1 MFKGLAMKSNEPCFL
16 ISLPL
21 RCLFQPVQSAPC
33 SPKGLV
39 IIPFLNLLA
48 LCLFLHLF
56 LRIGPP
62 QALGAFEPIDK
73 GAAFRWT
80 KSQWLRVSGQRSRW
94 SSALLRPL
102 GSPAGLHMAAL
113 STASRMT
120 MPLLSTCLILSL
132 SWRLSLY
139 SVSQRKSYLAFQF
152 TVNSLFLELLSNF
165 FTPCLIWHL
174 TVHCLVIPPVFL
186 SCIIISSKE
195 V

>member
-1 MFKGLAMKSNEPCFL
+1 MFVSNSAVC
-16 ISLPL
+16 SLL
-21 RCLFQPVQSAPC
+21 
-33 SPKGLV
+33 PKGTCDY
-39 IIPFLNLLA
+39 PLLKPTRTMP
-48 LCLFLHLF
+48 FLHLF

-102 GSPAGLHMAAL
+102 GSPAGLHMEAL

-120 MPLLSTCLILSL
+120 MPLLSTYLILSL

-165 FTPCLIWHL
+165 FYSLSYLALNCTLPCDS
-174 TVHCLVIPPVFL
+174 
-186 SCIIISSKE
+186 SCFSLLHHYFI
-195 V
+195 